1 MLPIAI
7 LPVAGLLL
15 GIGSSFTNETMLKAY
30 GLWKLMGPGTIANGI
45 FRVLS
50 DAGNIVFTNLPIIFA
65 MGVAI
70 GMAKKEKEVKTNA
83 MRILEK
89 LKIPF
94 EVKTYECDEFVDGM
108 HIADQLGQPYE
119 QSFKTLVMQGKSKEY
134 YVFVLPVDKEVDL
147 KKAAHVVGEKSLAM
161 VHVKDIQ
168 AVTGYIRG
176 GCTSIGMKK
185 KYRTVIHESAREWD
199 TVIVSG
205 GRLGSQI
212 LLSPDDLVKA
222 VDGEMADIVFC
233 ENK

>member
-1 MLPIAI
+1 
-7 LPVAGLLL
+7 
-15 GIGSSFTNETMLKAY
+15 
-30 GLWKLMGPGTIANGI
+30 
-45 FRVLS
+45 
-50 DAGNIVFTNLPIIFA
+50 
-65 MGVAI
+65 
-70 GMAKKEKEVKTNA
+70 MAKKEKEVKTNA

-108 HIADQLGQPYE
+108 HIVDQLGQPYA

>member
-1 MLPIAI
+1 
-7 LPVAGLLL
+7 
-15 GIGSSFTNETMLKAY
+15 
-30 GLWKLMGPGTIANGI
+30 
-45 FRVLS
+45 
-50 DAGNIVFTNLPIIFA
+50 
-65 MGVAI
+65 
-70 GMAKKEKEVKTNA
+70 MAKKEKEVKTNA

-108 HIADQLGQPYE
+108 HIADQLGQPYA

-176 GCTSIGMKK
+176 
-185 KYRTVIHESAREWD
+185 
-199 TVIVSG
+199 
-205 GRLGSQI
+205 RLGSQI